1 MKKQYLIKKSLLAV
15 AAIAAMSAGS
25 AMADVTV
32 FGIMDVGVTSTKSVG
47 STTGR
52 TTSMASGGMTTS
64 AIGFKGSEAID
75 GGIKADFALS
85 SFINLGNGSVLGGDS
100 APAAMFGRE
109 AWVGLGNDMGH
120 ISLGRD
126 INPSFL
132 PTILFNAYGDS
143 TTFSPLWHATY
154 FDYTTAINAGSA
166 SNGMINDTAWDN
178 QIRYTTPNIGGAQAD
193 FSYALNKDGSKNSG
207 ANVMY
212 FAGPVA
218 VSAYVMRT
226 EIGSYGGTLG
236 TTTYGAGRASD
247 TYFVGASYDA
257 GVAKLFATYQDAK
270 QKVAGQEAK
279 TYQVSAAIPA
289 GPGKVLVEFA
299 STKYDA
305 TTDLTF
311 KQTAVG
317 YDLPLSK
324 RTDVYA
330 NYLMSTKTAATNG
343 NVFGVG
349 IRHSF

>member
-1 MKKQYLIKKSLLAV
+1 MNKQNLIKKSMLAV
-15 AAIAAMSAGS
+15 AAIAAMNAGS

-32 FGIMDVGVTSTKSVG
+32 FGIADIGVTSTKSVG
-47 STTGR
+47 GTGR
-52 TTSMASGGMTTS
+52 TTSMTSGGMTTS
-64 AIGFKGSEAID
+64 AFGLKGSEVID
-75 GGIKADFALS
+75 GGLKADFAVS
-85 SFINLGNGSVLGGDS
+85 SFINFGNGSVLGGD
-100 APAAMFGRE
+100 AQPAALFGRE
-109 AWVGLGNDMGH
+109 AWVGLGNEMGH

-154 FDYTTAINAGSA
+154 FDYTTEFNPGSA

-178 QIRYTTPNIGGAQAD
+178 QIRYTTPSFGGAQAD
-193 FSYALNKDGSKNSG
+193 FNYALNTNGTKNYG

-212 FAGPVA
+212 FAGPLA
-218 VSAYVMRT
+218 LSAYAMRT
-226 EIGSYGGTLG
+226 QVGSYGGTEG
-236 TTTYGAGRASD
+236 STTFGAGRPAD
-247 TYFVGASYDA
+247 TYFVGTSYDA
-257 GVAKLFATYQDAK
+257 GIAKLFATYQEAK
-270 QKVAGQEAK
+270 QKVSAQEAK

-299 STKYDA
+299 STDYVGVSN
-305 TTDLTF
+305 LTF

-317 YDLPLSK
+317 YNLPLSK

-330 NYLMSTKTAATNG
+330 NYLMATKTATTSG

-349 IRHSF
+349 IRHKF